1 MAKAMTGVVLV
12 SSASNAAG
20 AVTRARL
27 DCTAVDGGV
36 IRWAMTNGGTAPT
49 VPCTARVLVARKQ
62 ASMPAAAAEGTGDDD
77 WKEVYSQDGSGS
89 SRERVRGVFVFG
101 REVAY
106 LQIEFAGNAGQAV
119 TVECT
124 GDTYTA

>member
-1 MAKAMTGVVLV
+1 MAKVMTGVVLV

-27 DCTAVDGGV
+27 DCSTVDGGV
-36 IRWAMTNGGTAPT
+36 IRWAMTNGGTGPT
-49 VPCTARVLVARKQ
+49 RPCTARVLVARKQ
-62 ASMPAAAAEGTGDDD
+62 ASMPAAAAEGVGNDD
-77 WKEVYSQDGSGS
+77 WKIVYAQDGSGAP
-89 SRERVRGVFVFG
+89 RDKVRGSYAFG

-106 LQIEFAGNAGQAV
+106 LQIEFSGNDGQAV